1 MRVQSTVASCGTLGM
16 GDGVGDCLGGVAG
29 KVRSMRTM
37 VVGGWW
43 SRGPC
48 VPVRG
53 RAPRWRAT
61 GHGSVS
67 AGKINTKPGESRD
80 AFAYTRE
87 GERVSCKLSNS
98 TLTVHVRLYALHAI
112 CYNIQAGGGAQTTV
126 TAIQRSAVQL
136 NVAYSTE
143 HPTVPLPAARQIVH
157 KARRPR
163 AIMEPRESAPA
174 WSLCRKQCRVSL
186 GYMASCRAVP
196 WQMAHG
202 QTRDTDRSDR
212 DCGALPYTTTAQRAF
227 LPS

>member
-1 MRVQSTVASCGTLGM
+1 MLVAMRVQSTVASCGTLGM

-61 GHGSVS
+61 GHAHGSVS

-80 AFAYTRE
+80 LTRSRTRE

-98 TLTVHVRLYALHAI
+98 THVRLYALHAI
-112 CYNIQAGGGAQTTV
+112 CYNIQAGGGAQSPPYSGT
-126 TAIQRSAVQL
+126 
-136 NVAYSTE
+136 AYSYRT
-143 HPTVPLPAARQIVH
+143 PDRPA
-157 KARRPR
+157 PG
-163 AIMEPRESAPA
+163 
-174 WSLCRKQCRVSL
+174 C
-186 GYMASCRAVP
+186 
-196 WQMAHG
+196 
-202 QTRDTDRSDR
+202 TTDRTQ
-212 DCGALPYTTTAQRAF
+212 GEETARHYGTARERSCMVSV
-227 LPS
+227 P